1 MSLDKKAQLAKKRS
15 DAEEE
20 RMAEKERLNPRFPY
34 NMAVFPYDFFGIENL
49 IPEKKDKSQS

>member
-15 DAEEE
+15 DAEED

-34 NMAVFPYDFFGIENL
+34 RMEVFPYDFFGIENL
-49 IPEKKDKSQS
+49 TPEKKDK